1 MNRITASFAA
11 LALAGTA
18 SLQAADT
25 DPKVDYNVL
34 QSRIAT
40 LEGRISLLETALE
53 ELNAQ
58 VTAEPSPTQTGSPS
72 PKPPATVGNT
82 TREEPKLPSPAPQA
96 STASAASTT
105 DAEVERYT
113 ITEGDTISEIA
124 RKLGVPRSELMEANN
139 LREGQQIYIGDQLIV
154 PQPEVVEE
162 PKQEIAQA
170 DPAEKAPA
178 PTPEPKKEEKAPAAP
193 ETADNGTY
201 IVKSGDTLSRIARE
215 HGITISA
222 IKTANNLSS
231 DLINL
236 GQSLKIPGKSG
247 NSAAQADENTVA
259 ASDDINKLL
268 RPEENYGVY
277 TVERG
282 DTLYSLSRDFF
293 TTPAEIQRLNQLG
306 KSTSIRPGQDLVV
319 PTSKYE
325 QHHNL
330 AKNG

>member
-11 LALAGTA
+11 LALVGTA

-40 LEGRISLLETALE
+40 LEGRISLLETALD

-58 VTAEPSPTQTGSPS
+58 VTAEPSPTQTGTPTPKAPS
-72 PKPPATVGNT
+72 TASNT
-82 TREEPKLPSPAPQA
+82 TKEEPKLPSPAPEA
-96 STASAASTT
+96 PKAPAADS
-105 DAEVERYT
+105 EVERYT

-124 RKLGVPRSELMEANN
+124 RKIGVPRSELMEANN

-154 PQPEVVEE
+154 PQPEIVEE
-162 PKQEIAQA
+162 PKQEIAQTE
-170 DPAEKAPA
+170 PTKEAPA
-178 PTPEPKKEEKAPAAP
+178 PAAPEVKKEEKAPVAP
-193 ETADNGTY
+193 EIASNGTY
-201 IVKSGDTLSRIARE
+201 VVKSGDTLSRIARE

-222 IKTANNLSS
+222 LKTANNLSS

-247 NSAAQADENTVA
+247 NSAPQADENTVA

-282 DTLYSLSRDFF
+282 DTLYSLARDFF
-293 TTPAEIQRLNQLG
+293 TTPAEIQRLNKLG